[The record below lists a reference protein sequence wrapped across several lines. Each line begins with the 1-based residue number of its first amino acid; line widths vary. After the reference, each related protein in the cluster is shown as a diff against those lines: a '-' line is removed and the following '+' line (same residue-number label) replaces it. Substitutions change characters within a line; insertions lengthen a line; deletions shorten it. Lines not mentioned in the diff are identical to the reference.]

1 MTDTSRYMGIL
12 AKVMQNTKIS
22 KNKLA
27 NHIDEY
33 NELYYLIYSKLN
45 DKLKKSLFP
54 YASEILRKTDNM
66 LNSMESLFI
75 FPEVLEKKSLLV
87 SCYTTTNVFEIFKS
101 LFVYKDFISSFNR
114 VYTQIPIVIVNTDD
128 DNRVEIINFANVR
141 IPLSFKELKFLIIE
155 SGRRKI
161 ALNKIIKFIIVKTK
175 LVEEDLCIISDNIY
189 SDAETIFWRTVSKSI
204 AYIDDRG
211 LKSIEKRKLNKYSAL
226 LMSNDTLLKMSESLN
241 LKEYRCI
248 SFNEMKDYVK
258 NEVHLVVYG
267 FLDEFISVET
277 QIMEYYESQ
286 LYSTKSMLDE
296 VIRDITFLGDSKNEI
311 LQSIRKS
318 KESYK
323 NKLVEEYDDISEI
336 LKEIEK
342 LLTEICNAFKEDTI
356 SGKTVPRHVIN
367 YVFESFFRSLKLGD
381 DIRKK
386 QVSRLYTCEYDN
398 MELVIAYIRKLS
410 NEEIRYKLV
419 EIKKNEWE
427 KAKMIIA
434 VLGPDKISNH
444 ELRKYMDV
452 LGDYCS
458 TGEELYLKSKL
469 SSGKK
474 RIELLQ
480 ESLNNGYEKAGIELL
495 EMYNKNNS
503 NVNLFSL
510 ANALIPEA
518 CMILAEEKMSRYRYN
533 KQFVD
538 LTDREFAYYKI
549 ASTKKYLPA
558 IAKIVDIVF
567 ESRFSTG
574 FQIPTHEVSRNNERK
589 QILEIS
595 GLSRNNF
602 FANIVNDNKYDE
614 MISNGS
620 IIEQLCRFLISKM
633 YMVQHYSEVLGVVL
647 FSLNKNCSEA
657 MTLLSNAKSS
667 LAYYCK
673 GNMYENGNGVAINL
687 DEAISNYKKSI
698 AIDSFEK
705 SKDRLSD
712 CIKRKQQDEKKN
724 KSSNYYQE
732 DRSYYSSYEYKS
744 SKIED
749 DGCFTPKTRIL
760 MSDGSFTPVE
770 DIKIGD
776 RVIVFNHYKAKLE
789 TEEIIAN
796 VHDNSNKRIFDII
809 TLIFE
814 DGKKLEI
821 VKSHVLF
828 DMTENRYV
836 WLDDENVGLYIGHDF
851 AMFENERIV
860 KNRLIDYFV
869 ESKETSF
876 YAPISRFHLN
886 VFAENI
892 LTMPPTKLTLNIFD
906 IGEDMIYEL
915 PDGENTIITPYK
927 DISDIVTVE
936 EYENLPCKY
945 LSAVLSENN
954 CTMEDFKY
962 AIMLYREHRK

>member
-12 AKVMQNTKIS
+12 SKVMQNTKIS
-22 KNKLA
+22 KNKIS
-27 NHIDEY
+27 NHIEEY
-33 NELYYLIYSKLN
+33 NELYYLIYSQLN
-45 DKLKKSLFP
+45 DKLKKSSFP
-54 YASEILRKTDNM
+54 YASEIVRKTDNM

-87 SCYTTTNVFEIFKS
+87 SCCTTTNVFEIFKS

-114 VYTQIPIVIVNTDD
+114 IYTQIPIVIVNTDD
-128 DNRVEIINFANVR
+128 DNRVEIINFANLR
-141 IPLSFKELKFLIIE
+141 ISLSFKELKFLIIE

-175 LVEEDLCIISDNIY
+175 LIEEDLCIIADNIY
-189 SDAETIFWRTVSKSI
+189 SDAEIIFWRTVSNSI
-204 AYIDDRG
+204 AYIDDSD
-211 LKSIEKRKLNKYSAL
+211 LKSIEKRNLNKYSAL
-226 LMSNDTLLKMSESLN
+226 LMSDDTLLKMSESLN
-241 LKEYRCI
+241 LNEYRCI
-248 SFNEMKDYVK
+248 SFNEMNDYVK
-258 NEVHLVVYG
+258 NEVHPVVYG

-323 NKLVEEYDDISEI
+323 NKLVEEYDEISEI

-342 LLTEICNAFKEDTI
+342 LLTEICNGLKEDII
-356 SGKTVPRHVIN
+356 SGKTVPRYVIN
-367 YVFESFFRSLKLGD
+367 YIFESFFRSLKLGD

-386 QVSRLYTCEYDN
+386 LVSRLYTCEYDN

-434 VLGPDKISNH
+434 VLGPDKISDQ

-469 SSGKK
+469 SSEKK

-495 EMYNKNNS
+495 EMYNNNNS
-503 NVNLFSL
+503 NINLFSL

-549 ASTKKYLPA
+549 ASTKMYLPA

-567 ESRFSTG
+567 ESRFSSG
-574 FQIPTHEVSRNNERK
+574 FQVSRN
-589 QILEIS
+589 I
-595 GLSRNNF
+595 F

-614 MISNGS
+614 MISNGI

-633 YMVQHYSEVLGVVL
+633 YMVQHYSEILGIVL

-705 SKDRLSD
+705 SKNRLED
-712 CIKRKQQDEKKN
+712 CLKKKQEDEYKT

-732 DRSYYSSYEYKS
+732 DGSYYPS
-744 SKIED
+744 SKAINSKTEY

-760 MSDGSFTPVE
+760 MSDGSFIPVE

-776 RVIVFNHYKAKLE
+776 KVIVFNHYTAKIE
-789 TEEIIAN
+789 TEQIIAN
-796 VHDNSNKRIFDII
+796 VHDNWGKKIFNII

-814 DGKKLEI
+814 YGKKLEI

-886 VFAENI
+886 VFAENM

-915 PDGENTIITPYK
+915 PDGEDTIITPYK

-962 AIMLYREHRK
+962 AIMLYREHKI